1 MNMFSTDREDELHF
15 PITLRMK
22 LMALAPQFYVSD
34 KNDRPIAYVKQK
46 LF

>member
-34 KNDRPIAYVKQK
+34 KTIAP
-46 LF
+46 LPT